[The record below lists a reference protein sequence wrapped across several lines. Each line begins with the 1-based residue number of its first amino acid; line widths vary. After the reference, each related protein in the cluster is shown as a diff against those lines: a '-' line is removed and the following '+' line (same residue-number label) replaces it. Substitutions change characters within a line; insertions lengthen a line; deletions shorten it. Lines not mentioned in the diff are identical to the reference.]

1 MEVGGSRWEGR
12 GPGLPHGG
20 GSSPPPSG
28 TQALKETFTAWETP
42 AQTPRPTQS
51 SICTH
56 KCPLSVCRTPQEAHS
71 LQPQAASCPPSLPSF
86 QQHPSHVVGIQLL
99 SA

>member
-71 LQPQAASCPPSLPSF
+71 L
-86 QQHPSHVVGIQLL
+86 
-99 SA
+99 